1 MFFHSHA
8 SVYVQANRISWS
20 FFDFSP
26 LNKKYFQLKFQ
37 PANYDG
43 DSDNIRNNDAE
54 DVEQEDSITQTMA

>member
-1 MFFHSHA
+1 MRVCMCKRIGFHE
-8 SVYVQANRISWS
+8 V